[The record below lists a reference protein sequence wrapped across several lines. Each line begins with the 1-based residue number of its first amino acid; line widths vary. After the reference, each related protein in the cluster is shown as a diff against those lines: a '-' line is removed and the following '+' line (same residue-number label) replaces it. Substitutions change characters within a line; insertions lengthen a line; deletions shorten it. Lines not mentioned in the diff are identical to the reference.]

1 MRGKKSGRI
10 LFGNGNFGSNALAKI
25 NYLFLTFYLVDPA
38 SVICLI
44 WAIAS
49 CVCSFLRHTYAK
61 LQGARSA
68 GRFRGTAPP
77 VAAWLLLLRLC
88 SSKDWRIHGDAGA
101 TSYCLI
107 RVNYARFDRKG
118 QQVVT
123 AFV

>member
-25 NYLFLTFYLVDPA
+25 NFLFLTFYLVDPA

-49 CVCSFLRHTYAK
+49 YVYSFLRHTYAK
-61 LQGARSA
+61 VQCPRSTSRIRCA
-68 GRFRGTAPP
+68 APP

-88 SSKDWRIHGDAGA
+88 SSKDWSIHGDAGA
-101 TSYCLI
+101 TSKRLVG
-107 RVNYARFDRKG
+107 VNYARFDRKD
-118 QQVVT
+118 QQNVT